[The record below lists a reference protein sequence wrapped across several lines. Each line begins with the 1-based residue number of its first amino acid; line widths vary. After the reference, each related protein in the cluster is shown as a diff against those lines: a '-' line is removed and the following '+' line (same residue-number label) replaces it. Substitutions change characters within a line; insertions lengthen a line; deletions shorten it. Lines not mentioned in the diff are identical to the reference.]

1 MESNLPHEND
11 LIALEK
17 EEEGIV
23 IDESSETH

>member
-17 EEEGIV
+17 EEADEIV
-23 IDESSETH
+23 VDESKAH